1 MCKLTVIITYKG
13 KQIIREFENDG
24 IKLDYTIKVLLSNKD
39 SSNNYDSARY
49 HYICKL
55 YNNKLM
61 IPDTSL
67 IPHETSFININLISD
82 EFKNMRRNWKLPLH
96 AIGCQC
102 DVFPLGVDYSIEL

>member
-1 MCKLTVIITYKG
+1 MCKLTIIITFKG
-13 KQIIREFENDG
+13 KQYIHVFENDG
-24 IKLDYTIKVLLSNKD
+24 ITIDYTIKVLLSAKD
-39 SSNNYDSARY
+39 SSNNYEFARF

-55 YNNKLM
+55 YNSRLM

-82 EFKNMRRNWKLPLH
+82 EFNCTRRNWKLPLH

-102 DVFPLGVDYSIEL
+102 DVFPLDVDYSIDL